1 MGGGGHILGGG
12 GWLWVMVSI
21 FWEVVGGF
29 NLDSGGSKGI
39 VLGGGFILSS
49 GGWCLDYFR

>member
-1 MGGGGHILGGG
+1 
-12 GWLWVMVSI
+12 MVSI

-29 NLDSGGSKGI
+29 ILDSGGSRGI